1 MEAAP
6 TRKPAVSFIFVT
18 LVIMMLGV
26 GLIIPVLPELVK
38 QFKGGDVAEGSGWYG
53 ILVAVWATMQ
63 FIASP
68 ILGALSDRFGRRR
81 VILIALA
88 GSCIDYLLMGLA
100 PNIGWLFV
108 ARAVAG
114 ATAGAMAACNAYVA
128 DVTPPERRAQAYGM
142 VGAAFGLGL
151 VIGPVLGGLL
161 GHFSLKLPF
170 FAGAAFVA
178 ANWIYGYFVL
188 PESLAPENRR
198 PFSWKRA
205 NPVGALLALRRF
217 RGVVDLAG
225 MYFMLTLSVTML
237 QAVWVL
243 YMGYRF
249 GWGPTEQGL
258 SLGFYGIMAALVQGL
273 LVRRIIGFTGERR
286 GLVLGL
292 VLSSFAMVGYGTAT
306 HGWMIYAI
314 ILVGTL
320 GGIAAPASQALI
332 TKHVPPT
339 EQGALQGTLSS
350 LGSLTYIFGPIL
362 AAWSFGFCIGPHAH
376 WQVPGIAFYE
386 SAVILI
392 LALGLALRS
401 FQLDDQAGAAA
412 GATV

>member
-1 MEAAP
+1 MEAAK
-6 TRKPAVSFIFVT
+6 TRKPAVGFIFIT

-38 QFKGGDVAEGSGWYG
+38 QFKGGDVAEGSGSYG
-53 ILVAVWATMQ
+53 ILVGVWATMQ

-68 ILGALSDRFGRRR
+68 ILGAMSDRFGRRN

-88 GSCIDYLLMGLA
+88 GSAIDYLLMGWA
-100 PNIGWLFV
+100 PTLGWLFA
-108 ARAVAG
+108 ARVVAG

-128 DVTPPERRAQAYGM
+128 DVTPPEKRAQAYGM

-151 VIGPVLGGLL
+151 VIGPVIGGLL
-161 GHFSLKLPF
+161 GQVNLKLPF
-170 FAGAAFVA
+170 YAGAVFVA
-178 ANWIYGYFVL
+178 ANWLYGYFVL

-225 MYFMLTLSVTML
+225 MYFIFTLSTTML

-249 GWGPTEQGL
+249 GWSPLQQGL
-258 SLGFYGIMAALVQGL
+258 SLGFYGVALSLVQGV
-273 LVRRIIGFTGERR
+273 LVRRIIGFTGERK

-292 VLSSFAMVGYGTAT
+292 VLSALAMVGYGTAT
-306 HGWMIYAI
+306 HGWMIYGI
-314 ILVGTL
+314 ILIGAL
-320 GGIAAPASQALI
+320 GGITGPASQALI
-332 TKHVPPT
+332 TKHVPAT

-350 LGSLTYIFGPIL
+350 LGSLTYIFGPVV
-362 AAWSFGFCIGPHAH
+362 AAWSFGLCIGPHAR
-376 WQVPGIAFYE
+376 WQIPGIAFYE
-386 SAVILI
+386 GAVILL
-392 LALGLALRS
+392 LALALALRS
-401 FQLDDQAGAAA
+401 FQLDDRVGARIPPA
-412 GATV
+412 